1 MTPNAIK
8 DLLGL
13 VSRAVKTKH
22 PDYTE
27 LTLFNLKVRT
37 RSGVEYLLDSL
48 TNVDNGVLRGSVSTG
63 QVNDGD
69 ELIIALDAIEAI
81 TWVATKN
88 NPTPIRI
95 YWGLAAR

>member
-13 VSRAVKTKH
+13 VYRAHTTKDTH
-22 PDYTE
+22 YTQV
-27 LTLFNLKVRT
+27 TLFNLKVRT

-48 TNVDNGVLRGSVSTG
+48 ANVDNGVLSGSVSTG
-63 QVNDGD
+63 RPFNGN

-81 TWVATKN
+81 TWVATTD

-95 YWGLAAR
+95 YWGLSA